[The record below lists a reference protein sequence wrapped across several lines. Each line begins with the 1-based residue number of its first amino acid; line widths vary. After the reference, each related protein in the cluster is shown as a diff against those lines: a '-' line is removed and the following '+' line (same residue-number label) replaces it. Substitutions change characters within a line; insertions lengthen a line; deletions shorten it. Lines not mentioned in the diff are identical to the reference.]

1 MTGEQSSQN
10 IGGRAAVGAA
20 WLIGARLGT
29 KLIDLTTL
37 LLLARLLKP
46 TEFGLV
52 AVAMTLILIV
62 EAILELPVNQV
73 LVRLPTLS
81 SRMFD
86 TAFTVGA
93 LRGLVLAVLLGTLA
107 VPFSIVYRN
116 SDLVLIILILG
127 MAPIA
132 RGLLSPR
139 LAIYARHLDFR
150 REFIIELAGKV
161 LAFTA
166 SVIVAYRLQ
175 SHWALVVGIVASPV
189 GMLVSSYIAAPYR
202 PRLSLEGWRIFAGF
216 LGWTTA
222 SQLVSAINWQCDRL
236 ILGRFVSLQRL
247 GQFSLA
253 NDLAYLPEQALIK
266 PIMRPLMSAFSH
278 VRDDRTRLRA
288 AYIKAAAAVFALGL
302 PIMTGLSLLADP
314 AVRLTLGGKWLEA
327 VPVLQWLALS
337 LIPPLFVSPLIP
349 LAMALDRTNVFLR
362 LSVWELVVKLP
373 LMLLGA
379 AALGVT
385 GVIGARMATA
395 LVTAL
400 IAMLYVRR
408 LIGLP
413 LVRQFAGS
421 WRIVAGGIVLAAIL
435 MALRPWLIGTDGL
448 ILLVKLAAVA
458 TLGFSGYLATLFGLW
473 AAGGA
478 SGGIEAAVVA
488 QIQARLRRRTPRQD
502 LVYLILAIPQWTKWQ
517 ADGNFI
523 MRPSAG
529 SLAVAGEIGSVA
541 RQYFVGQRNL
551 MLVEIDL
558 GVLGKSV
565 RWKPHDRDRRSPSV
579 DGPIPFAAVTRA
591 RSIDDFNT

>member
-1 MTGEQSSQN
+1 MTGERLPQN
-10 IGGRAAVGAA
+10 IAGRAAAGAA

-37 LLLARLLKP
+37 LMLARLLKP

-81 SRMFD
+81 SHLFD

-93 LRGLVLAVLLGTLA
+93 LRGLVLTVLLGGLA
-107 VPFSIVYRN
+107 VPFSILYAN
-116 SDLVLIILILG
+116 PDLVLIILILG
-127 MAPIA
+127 IAPIT

-139 LAIYARHLDFR
+139 LAIYARQLDFR
-150 REFIIELAGKV
+150 RDFIIELAGKV

-166 SVIVAYRLQ
+166 SVVVAYRLH

-189 GMLVSSYIAAPYR
+189 GMLVASYVAAPYR

-266 PIMRPLMSAFSH
+266 PIMRPLISAFSH
-278 VRDDRTRLRA
+278 VRDDRARLRA
-288 AYIKAAAAVFALGL
+288 AYAKAAAAVFALGL
-302 PIMTGLSLLADP
+302 PIMTGLSLLAYP

-327 VPVLQWLALS
+327 VPILQWLALS
-337 LIPPLFVSPLIP
+337 LIPPLFVAPLIP
-349 LAMALDRTNVFLR
+349 LAMALDRTKVFLR
-362 LSVWELVVKLP
+362 ISVWGLVVKLP
-373 LMLLGA
+373 LMVLGA
-379 AALGVT
+379 AMLGVE
-385 GVIGARMATA
+385 GVIGARLMTA

-408 LIGLP
+408 LIGMSLT
-413 LVRQFAGS
+413 RQIAS
-421 WRIVAGGIVLAAIL
+421 VWRIVAGGLVLAAIL
-435 MALRPWLIGTDGL
+435 LVLRPWLVGADGL
-448 ILLVKLAAVA
+448 ILLVKLAGIA
-458 TLGFSGYLATLFGLW
+458 TIGSIGYVATLFGLW

-478 SGGIEAAVVA
+478 SDGIEAAVVA
-488 QIQARLRRRTPRQD
+488 QVRTRLQRNTPRQD

-517 ADGNFI
+517 ADGDFI
-523 MRPSAG
+523 VRPYAG
-529 SLAVAGEIGSVA
+529 NLAVASEIGSVA

-558 GVLGKSV
+558 ATLGDTV
-565 RWKPHDRDRRSPSV
+565 TWHHDADRRAPRV
-579 DGPIPFAAVTRA
+579 AGPIPFTAVTRA
-591 RSIDDFNT
+591 RSIDHFQA